1 MTEMKKRLGLGLGM
15 FLITILSNLSGVMAY
30 SGNSNLPGSAI
41 IIVFVPV
48 MLGIIYLASKGEVK
62 LLKLYIELKQG
73 WYNFKWEY

>member
-1 MTEMKKRLGLGLGM
+1 MKKRLGLGLGM

-30 SGNSNLPGSAI
+30 SGNLPGSAI

-62 LLKLYIELKQG
+62 
-73 WYNFKWEY
+73 

>member
-1 MTEMKKRLGLGLGM
+1 MKKRLGLGLGM
-15 FLITILSNLSGVMAY
+15 FLSNLSGVMAY

-62 LLKLYIELKQG
+62 
-73 WYNFKWEY
+73 

>member
-1 MTEMKKRLGLGLGM
+1 MKKRLGLGLGM
-15 FLITILSNLSGVMAY
+15 VLITILSNLSGVMAY

-62 LLKLYIELKQG
+62 
-73 WYNFKWEY
+73 

>member
-1 MTEMKKRLGLGLGM
+1 MKKRLGLGLGM

-48 MLGIIYLASKGEVK
+48 MLRIIYLASKGEVK
-62 LLKLYIELKQG
+62 
-73 WYNFKWEY
+73 

>member
-1 MTEMKKRLGLGLGM
+1 MKKRLGLGLGM

-48 MLGIIYLASKGEVK
+48 MLEIIYLASKGEVK
-62 LLKLYIELKQG
+62 
-73 WYNFKWEY
+73 

>member
-1 MTEMKKRLGLGLGM
+1 MKKRLGLGLGM

-48 MLGIIYLASKGEVK
+48 MLSLIHI
-62 LLKLYIELKQG
+62 
-73 WYNFKWEY
+73 

>member
-1 MTEMKKRLGLGLGM
+1 MKKRLGLGLGM
-15 FLITILSNLSGVMAY
+15 FLMSGVMAY

-62 LLKLYIELKQG
+62 
-73 WYNFKWEY
+73 

>member
-1 MTEMKKRLGLGLGM
+1 MKKRLGLGLGM

-41 IIVFVPV
+41 IIVFVPG

-62 LLKLYIELKQG
+62 
-73 WYNFKWEY
+73 